1 MESLRR
7 PSTKRYADVGANL
20 GYHTLVAAKRGYT
33 VDAVEAMASNAA
45 MINVS
50 LCAQPRAVQ
59 QRVRLHRVGVSST
72 RKRCQFS
79 SNSINTGDG
88 TAHCDGSRDPALVP
102 RGEFDMVQLHE
113 VLKYDYFAMKI
124 DIEGHEHE
132 ALSPQGADTF
142 FRRSRIEFILAESW
156 PLPDIR
162 RSLWTRLSKL
172 GYATLRC
179 SSHNEAQPFGEP
191 FRASDPPPQLVVR
204 PDMFDV
210 LAMLEK

>member
-1 MESLRR
+1 
-7 PSTKRYADVGANL
+7 
-20 GYHTLVAAKRGYT
+20 
-33 VDAVEAMASNAA
+33 
-45 MINVS
+45 
-50 LCAQPRAVQ
+50 
-59 QRVRLHRVGVSST
+59 
-72 RKRCQFS
+72 
-79 SNSINTGDG
+79 
-88 TAHCDGSRDPALVP
+88 
-102 RGEFDMVQLHE
+102 MVQLHE